1 MAFLYAAGLWLGVH
15 YAFVAIMAAKRL
27 ELTRYWKVML
37 FPLAV
42 VGLVLDVL
50 FNLTFG
56 SVMYLEL
63 PRELLFT
70 KRCQRHIKGS
80 GSRQRMAAFWQRQLN
95 LFDPGHV

>member
-1 MAFLYAAGLWLGVH
+1 MTLLYAAGLWFGVH
-15 YAFVAIMAAKRL
+15 WAFVAIMAAKRV

-42 VGLVLDVL
+42 AGLALDVL

-63 PRELLFT
+63 PREWLFT
-70 KRCQRHIKGS
+70 KRCQRHVGDP
-80 GSRQRMAAFWQRQLN
+80 GSRGRMARFWAKQLN